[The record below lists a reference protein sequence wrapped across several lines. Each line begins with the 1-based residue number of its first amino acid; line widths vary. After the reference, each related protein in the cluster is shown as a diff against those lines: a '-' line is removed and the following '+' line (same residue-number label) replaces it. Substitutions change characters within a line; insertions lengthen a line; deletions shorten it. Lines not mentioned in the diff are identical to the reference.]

1 MKTTLITIFLLTFY
15 AGAGAQNKFDT
26 SMHGACAVQYIPHI
40 LRYWDTGSL
49 VVSYAVYTP
58 GYDSTSPMPY
68 CSGCAMSQG
77 SISIDRQEGYV
88 YSLYDAKAVPQS
100 GFYHINTSSP
110 EDGQT
115 FYCREA
121 VFYNARLVVL
131 KTYEETYEKKV
142 SKDKKYITYEPNI
155 LWRETKID
163 TTYLKQLLK

>member
-1 MKTTLITIFLLTFY
+1 MKATQIAIFIFTFSIS
-15 AGAGAQNKFDT
+15 AQAQGKFDT
-26 SMHGACAVQYIPHI
+26 SIHGGSARCYIPHVVRI
-40 LRYWDTGSL
+40 GDTESL
-49 VVSYAVYTP
+49 VAYFARNTSE
-58 GYDSTSPMPY
+58 YDSTSPMPY
-68 CSGCAMSQG
+68 CIGCAMSRG
-77 SISIDRQEGYV
+77 SISIDQQEGYI
-88 YSLYDAKAVPQS
+88 YSLYDAKAVPRS

-110 EDGQT
+110 EYGQT

-155 LWRETKID
+155 LWQETKID